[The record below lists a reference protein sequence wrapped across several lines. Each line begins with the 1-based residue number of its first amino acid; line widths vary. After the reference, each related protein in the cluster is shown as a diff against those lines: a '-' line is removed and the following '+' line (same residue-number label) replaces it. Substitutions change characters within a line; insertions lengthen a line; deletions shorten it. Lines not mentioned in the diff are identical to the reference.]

1 MIGAF
6 TTGDSTRVIAN
17 NYTGGDWGYIIF
29 KKESK
34 VNGATLVGTAD
45 LDNESGK
52 T

>member
-6 TTGDSTRVIAN
+6 ATGDSTRVIAN
-17 NYTGGDWGYIIF
+17 NYTGGDWGRIVF

-34 VNGATLVGTAD
+34 VNRATLAGPAD